1 MKLRISSGVIFYSRK
16 WGLSFSFRM
25 EAARKVVGR
34 GRPSG
39 ETPKAV
45 INYIRSLALS
55 PFPKEDPHPQFVSSS
70 AVNKL
75 LCCICCE
82 VAANPVSL
90 TCGETICSQCCCES
104 IQIAYSLN
112 CPCCFSHTLNS
123 ETISAAP
130 PLFMSLLS
138 ELLVSCIRRCG
149 KTVQLQDY
157 QRHLDSRCK
166 SYMVNTDSPSKVTL
180 KDIFRKLLI
189 HLNYMNTDDD

>member
-90 TCGETICSQCCCES
+90 SCGETICSQCCCES

>member
-55 PFPKEDPHPQFVSSS
+55 PFPKEDPHPQFLSSS

-75 LCCICCE
+75 LCFICCE

-90 TCGETICSQCCCES
+90 SCRETICSQCCCES
-104 IQIAYSLN
+104 IQVAYSLN

-149 KTVQLQDY
+149 KTIKIQDY